1 MGITKSEIKMSAIN
15 ELGNAVDDMLETA
28 QREMHQA
35 NGAKSALV
43 TAQRKVEEL
52 ANVVASD
59 LDEGVIEKLC
69 EEPMEV
75 AKYINRMIKRAGG
88 VIDNLATT
96 AEVQRIQAIGSAAS
110 LKVVVGIAKRMHDAE
125 EAKVKAGIAREV
137 GAEGEGARPV
147 MSAADDIAQRRAE
160 ARAEKEGKSN
170 GKSNG
175 ESKTKKK
182 TTRKRRKSSKK
193 ASAEASEPVV
203 LPEVVDI
210 PEVVAAPQEAAETPV
225 EEAHGEETKTPEEA

>member
-15 ELGNAVDDMLETA
+15 ELGSAVDDMLETA
-28 QREMHQA
+28 QQEMYQA
-35 NGAKSALV
+35 GGAKNALV

-52 ANVVASD
+52 ANVVAVD

-75 AKYINRMIKRAGG
+75 AKYVNRMIKRAGG

-96 AEVQRIQAIGSAAS
+96 AEVQRIQAVGAAAS
-110 LKVVVGIAKRMHDAE
+110 LKVVVGIAKKMHDRE
-125 EAKVKAGIAREV
+125 DEKVKAGRAAGV
-137 GAEGEGARPV
+137 GPEGESPRPT

-160 ARAEKEGKSN
+160 AKAEKEGKSN

-175 ESKTKKK
+175 EPKKAAKKK
-182 TTRKRRKSSKK
+182 TTRKRRKSTKN
-193 ASAEASEPVV
+193 AAEPVK
-203 LPEVVDI
+203 LPEVIDI
-210 PEVVAAPQEAAETPV
+210 SEPDSGPQEPAEATVEETPQ
-225 EEAHGEETKTPEEA
+225 EEASKEV